1 MVSDPNRVTVGI
13 DAAVVA
19 NHQVAIRGSAGGEVI
34 AEDFAVAPT
43 LAGMERL
50 TERLSE
56 YRGGLVVAE
65 PTPTENRDTPVHVE
79 GSRAGDRRG
88 GQPRFGHSR
97 RCLQALGGGPEDSV
111 AAAVKAMEEDAIRRV
126 PVVENGNLV
135 GIVSIG
141 DLAGERDPESA
152 LGEISAA
159 PPNN

>member
-65 PTPTENRDTPVHVE
+65 PT
-79 GSRAGDRRG
+79 GMSWLALDR
-88 GQPRFGHSR
+88 
-97 RCLQALGGGPEDSV
+97 SV
-111 AAAVKAMEEDAIRRV
+111 
-126 PVVENGNLV
+126 
-135 GIVSIG
+135 
-141 DLAGERDPESA
+141 
-152 LGEISAA
+152 
-159 PPNN
+159 